1 MRLVNEDR
9 TAGRRVG
16 TGAGSRIEEVRIFRR
31 LHVLPGSENIS
42 LVEGEGAAIQ
52 SLDDLAATLERER
65 RRGQCIVLARG
76 TFDILHAG
84 HVHFLRAAR
93 RLGDRLV
100 VAINGDSLLRRHGK
114 RPATINV
121 RQRAALIAALAG
133 VDHVVIVEDDE
144 PAALIRRLRPAIY
157 ITGADHAGDQLPE
170 FDAVRE
176 VGGQL
181 LILPLF
187 AIAAAASEAERGT
200 ASPPGRR

>member
-1 MRLVNEDR
+1 MGVVDPHVAASRPADTVHR
-9 TAGRRVG
+9 TCIETARV
-16 TGAGSRIEEVRIFRR
+16 FRH
-31 LHVLPGSENIS
+31 LHVLPGSETIS

-65 RRGQCIVLARG
+65 RQGQCIILARG

-100 VAINGDSLLRRHGK
+100 VAINGDSLLRRLGK
-114 RPATINV
+114 RPATIDV
-121 RQRAALIAALAG
+121 RQRAALIAALAE
-133 VDHVVIVEDDE
+133 VDHVVIVEDNE

-157 ITGADHAGDQLPE
+157 STGADHAGDQLPE

-200 ASPPGRR
+200 ASSPGRR